1 MTERVLASILVFL
14 IALTASGT
22 PIINRD
28 FQAGGGGGGGGGGP
42 YSFTFVGSAYGAVDT
57 SSATVATTT
66 GSIAVQVGDLILAA
80 VQWEDDSTAEV
91 TGIVDDNSTNDL
103 PTKHSEVHN
112 TGGEMNLHV
121 WWGIADTARTVS
133 DFEATIDTSLP
144 YKKITVMVYRPSGGT
159 VSTDISGTPA
169 NFDDTN
175 TNQIPTSGTFSVA
188 GNDSVVCGIAGIY
201 TSGTWTGME
210 IGGVAADRSEDNSG
224 QAVWCFDN
232 AGPLTSVV
240 AESTYSTVRYW
251 VATAIAFKA
260 E

>member
-1 MTERVLASILVFL
+1 MRVLIAILALLLALPAAAFRPT
-14 IALTASGT
+14 LTAGGATSGT
-22 PIINRD
+22 PP
-28 FQAGGGGGGGGGGP
+28 GGGP
-42 YSFTFVGSAYGAVDT
+42 YSFTFVGSAFGSNDS

-121 WWGIADTARTVS
+121 WWGIADTTRTVS

-159 VSTDISGTPA
+159 VSTDISGTPSKE
-169 NFDDTN
+169 DSTESTVLTTTN
-175 TNQIPTSGTFSVA
+175 SFSVA
-188 GNDSVVCGIAGIY
+188 GNDSVVCGMAGIY
-201 TSGTWTGME
+201 TSGSWSNME
-210 IGGVAADRSEDNSG
+210 IDGVVADNSEANSG
-224 QAVWCFDN
+224 MAMWCLDN
-232 AGPLTSVV
+232 AGPLTSVI
-240 AESTYSTVRYW
+240 AEAEYTALRYW
-251 VATAIAFKA
+251 VTTAIAFKA